1 MRGYKKRTKDGR
13 IIFIPTEYPK
23 IEKNKLKSLEQLE
36 KEYKSQN
43 TLPKEEI
50 VKGMY
55 GYTKPAESIFQDESG
70 KARRYG
76 ASNLLGN
83 SGQVGNPLNLNK
95 NAEAYKKWSKDD
107 ENWLTDEQKLKELKM
122 RIINNNKAFG
132 SLSNASLTARKK
144 GYTDKEIENGLKNMK
159 KDGNLHRKYKN
170 QAT

>member
-55 GYTKPAESIFQDESG
+55 GYYTKPAESGFQNESHE
-70 KARRYG
+70 ARTYG
-76 ASNLLGN
+76 SSNRLGN
-83 SGQVGNPLNLNK
+83 QGQTRNPIYLQK

-107 ENWLTDEQKLKELKM
+107 ENWLTDEQKLKEQKRLQKN
-122 RIINNNKAFG
+122 RNSWQQNITNKD
-132 SLSNASLTARKK
+132 LRKQ
-144 GYTDKEIENGLKNMK
+144 DAEIKNLLAK
-159 KDGNLHRKYKN
+159 YGDLHRKYRN

>member
-1 MRGYKKRTKDGR
+1 MGFKKNGKY
-13 IIFIPTEYPK
+13 IPTEYPK

-43 TLPKEEI
+43 TLPKKEI

-55 GYTKPAESIFQDESG
+55 GYYTKPAESSFQDESG
-70 KARRYG
+70 EARGYG
-76 ASNLLGN
+76 ASNRLGN

-132 SLSNASLTARKK
+132 NVVGKK